1 MKKIILLLILISLVF
16 ISCAKRGMVSG
27 GPKDSIAPVIVKS
40 SPKNYETNFSGKT
53 IKIDFSEYIKVK
65 DINKQLIVSPPMA
78 KNPTIVPQGSA
89 SKFISITLNEDLKP
103 NTTYSFNFGQSITD
117 YNEGIPYSQFK
128 YVFSTGA
135 FVDSLKVSGE
145 IVDAFEK
152 ETDEFVTVMLYDAE
166 TYNDSLVYKNKPIYI
181 TNTLEKNTKFT
192 IENIKE
198 GNYYLVALKDKNNN
212 YNYQAKSEK
221 IAFKK
226 EKIKIPSDS
235 SYTLKLFA
243 EKNEI
248 KTYSPTLES
257 NNKLFL
263 GYDGKANNVKLFY
276 KKNNIE
282 TPLRFAKSANGKSD
296 TLQVFMPKEAKDSIQ
311 ILVKSENYVKNY
323 LVKLK
328 KLKEADS
335 LKVTLF
341 ANKKFQ
347 FSEKLSLET
356 TTPIKKINAEKI
368 FLRKKDSTLIPFT
381 TEINDFEQLISFDFK
396 QEENEKY
403 ELELLPGAIEDEY
416 DTKSDSLKFAFDKGA
431 ISDFGNLKL
440 RLKNINRFP
449 YIVQIL
455 NTSGD
460 IVSEKYCTKETELY
474 FEAIQ
479 PSNYQVRLFYD
490 DNQNKIWD
498 SGNFKTKLQPEE
510 MVYFPGLIDVRAN
523 WDVDQELELKL

>member
-1 MKKIILLLILISLVF
+1 MKKIILLLTIFSLVF
-16 ISCAKRGMVSG
+16 FSCAKRGMISG

-53 IKIDFSEYIKVK
+53 IKIDFSEYIQVK
-65 DINKQLIVSPPMA
+65 EINKQLIVSPPMT

-117 YNEGIPYSQFK
+117 YNEGNPYSQFK

-145 IVDAFEK
+145 IIDAFEK

-166 TYNDSLVYKNKPIYI
+166 TYNDSLVYKNKPVYI

-248 KTYSPTLES
+248 KTYSPTVES

-263 GYDGKANNVKLFY
+263 GYEGNASNVKLYY
-276 KKNNIE
+276 KKNNTD
-282 TPLRFAKSANGKSD
+282 TPLRFAKSANRKSD

-311 ILVKSENYVKNY
+311 ILVKSENYMKNY
-323 LVKLK
+323 VVKLK

-341 ANKKFQ
+341 ANKKFK
-347 FSEKLSLET
+347 FNEKLSLET
-356 TTPIKKINAEKI
+356 TTPIKKIDSEKI
-368 FLRKKDSTLIPFT
+368 FLRKKDSTLVSFT

-396 QEENEKY
+396 HEENEKY

-431 ISDFGNLKL
+431 ISDYGNLKL
-440 RLKNINRFP
+440 RMKNINRFP
-449 YIVQIL
+449 YVVQIL

-460 IVSEKYCTKETELY
+460 IVGEKYCTKETELY

-490 DNQNKIWD
+490 DNQNRIWD

>member
-1 MKKIILLLILISLVF
+1 MRKFIFILTIISALF
-16 ISCAKRGMVSG
+16 ISCAKRGSITG

-40 SPKNYETNFSGKT
+40 NPKNYQTNFTGKT

-65 DINKQLIVSPPMA
+65 DINKQLIISPPME

-135 FVDSLKVSGE
+135 FVDSLTVSGN
-145 IVDAFEK
+145 IKDAFENK
-152 ETDEFVTVMLYDAE
+152 TDDFVTVMLYDA
-166 TYNDSLVYKNKPIYI
+166 TNFNDSLVYKKKPVYI
-181 TNTLEKNTKFT
+181 TNTLEKNTAFK

-198 GNYYLVALKDKNNN
+198 GEYYLVALKDKNNN

-235 SYTLKLFA
+235 VYTLNLFA
-243 EKNEI
+243 EKSEI
-248 KTYSPTLES
+248 KTYTPTLES

-263 GYDGKANNVKLFY
+263 GYEGNAKNVKIFT

-282 TPLRFAKSANGKSD
+282 TPLRFTKSQDKKSD
-296 TLQVFMPKEAKDSIQ
+296 TLQVFIPNDAKDSLSV
-311 ILVKSENYVKNY
+311 LVKSDDYSKEYS
-323 LVKLK
+323 VKLK

-335 LKVTLF
+335 LKVSLF
-341 ANKKFQ
+341 ANKKFS
-347 FSEKLSLET
+347 FNEKLVLLT
-356 TTPIKKINAEKI
+356 TTPIKKITTEKVFI
-368 FLRKKDSTLIPFT
+368 RKKDSTSVPFT
-381 TEINDFEQLISFDFK
+381 TEINDLEQTISFDFK

-403 ELELLPGAIEDEY
+403 TIELLPGALEDDY
-416 DTKSDSLKFAFDKGA
+416 NTKTDSLKFDFNKGS
-431 ISDFGNLKL
+431 ISDFGNLNL
-440 RLKNINRFP
+440 RLKNAKKFP
-449 YIVQIL
+449 FVLQIL
-455 NTSGD
+455 NSTGD
-460 IVSEKYCTKETELY
+460 IVAEKICTKETEIY

-479 PSNYQVRLFYD
+479 PSTYQVRLFYD
-490 DNQNKIWD
+490 DNNNQIWD

-510 MVYFPGLIDVRAN
+510 MIYFPALIDVRAN
-523 WDVDQELELKL
+523 WDVDQELELD

>member
-1 MKKIILLLILISLVF
+1 MRKFIFILTIISVLF
-16 ISCAKRGMVSG
+16 ISCAKRGTITG
-27 GPKDSIAPVIVKS
+27 GPKDTIAPVIVKS
-40 SPKNYETNFSGKT
+40 NPKNYQTNFTGKT

-65 DINKQLIVSPPMA
+65 DINKQLIISPPME
-78 KNPTIVPQGSA
+78 KSPTVIPQGSA

-135 FVDSLKVSGE
+135 YVDSLTVSGN
-145 IVDAFEK
+145 IKDAFENK
-152 ETDEFVTVMLYDAE
+152 TDEFVTVMLYDAAN
-166 TYNDSLVYKNKPIYI
+166 YNDSLVYKKKPVYI
-181 TNTLEKNTKFT
+181 TNTLEKNTAFK

-198 GNYYLVALKDKNNN
+198 GEYYLVALKDKNNN

-226 EKIKIPSDS
+226 QKIKIPTDS
-235 SYTLKLFA
+235 LFTLNLFT
-243 EKNEI
+243 EKSEI
-248 KTYSPTLES
+248 KTYKPTLES

-263 GYDGKANNVKLFY
+263 GYEGDAKNVKIFT

-282 TPLRFAKSANGKSD
+282 TPLRLAKSPDKKSD
-296 TLQVFMPKEAKDSIQ
+296 TLQVFIPNDAKDSIRL
-311 ILVKSENYVKNY
+311 LVKSDNYSKEY
-323 LVKLK
+323 SVKLK

-341 ANKKFQ
+341 DGKKFS
-347 FSEKLSLET
+347 FNEKLALKV
-356 TTPIKKINAEKI
+356 TTPIRKINSEKI
-368 FLRKKDSTLIPFT
+368 FIRKKDLTSVPFT

-403 ELELLPGAIEDEY
+403 TINLLPGAIEDDY
-416 DTKSDSLKFAFDKGA
+416 NTKTDSLKFEFTKGA
-431 ISDFGNLKL
+431 ISDYGNLKL
-440 RLKNINRFP
+440 RIKNAKKFP
-449 YIVQIL
+449 FVVQIL
-455 NTSGD
+455 NNSGE
-460 IVSEKYCTKETELY
+460 IISKKYCTKETEMY

-479 PSNYQVRLFYD
+479 PSIYQVRLFYD

-498 SGNFKTKLQPEE
+498 TGNFKNKLQPEE
-510 MVYFPGLIDVRAN
+510 MIYFPALIDVRAN
-523 WDVDQELELKL
+523 WDVDQELELN

>member
-1 MKKIILLLILISLVF
+1 
-16 ISCAKRGMVSG
+16 
-27 GPKDSIAPVIVKS
+27 
-40 SPKNYETNFSGKT
+40 
-53 IKIDFSEYIKVK
+53 
-65 DINKQLIVSPPMA
+65 
-78 KNPTIVPQGSA
+78 
-89 SKFISITLNEDLKP
+89 
-103 NTTYSFNFGQSITD
+103 
-117 YNEGIPYSQFK
+117 
-128 YVFSTGA
+128 
-135 FVDSLKVSGE
+135 
-145 IVDAFEK
+145 
-152 ETDEFVTVMLYDAE
+152 
-166 TYNDSLVYKNKPIYI
+166 
-181 TNTLEKNTKFT
+181 
-192 IENIKE
+192 
-198 GNYYLVALKDKNNN
+198 VALKDKNNN
-212 YNYQAKSEK
+212 YNYQAKTEK

-248 KTYSPTLES
+248 KTFSPTLES

-263 GYDGKANNVKLFY
+263 GYEGNANNVKLFY

-282 TPLRFAKSANGKSD
+282 TPLRFAKSANKKSD

-311 ILVKSENYVKNY
+311 ILVKSDNYLKNY
-323 LVKLK
+323 MVKLK

-347 FSEKLSLET
+347 FNEKLSLET

-368 FLRKKDSTLIPFT
+368 FLRKKDSTSVSFT

-416 DTKSDSLKFAFDKGA
+416 ETQSDSLKFTFDKGA

-449 YIVQIL
+449 YVVQIL

-479 PSNYQVRLFYD
+479 PSNYQVRMFYD
-490 DNQNKIWD
+490 DNKNRIWD

-510 MVYFPGLIDVRAN
+510 MIYFPGLIDVRAN
-523 WDVDQELELKL
+523 WDVDQELELK